1 MVSHGKR
8 KDNLEMVQ
16 FEIPELDSSSL
27 PLVNHPDNQAD
38 IINILLAKF
47 SCGTSAFVCS
57 PVVS

>member
-1 MVSHGKR
+1 MVSYGKG

-27 PLVNHPDNQAD
+27 QLVNHLGDQAD
-38 IINILLAKF
+38 IIYMLLAKF
-47 SCGTSAFVCS
+47 SCGTSAFVYS